1 MLSYSLSLYHCKP
14 LKMTTY
20 TVCCGKLLSS
30 PLCTIYSL
38 QDLELS
44 DTPDDHLLLEEMA
57 LYQEGEGQE
66 AELEELVGAGLS
78 DSKNHDELMLQMEE
92 FM

>member
-1 MLSYSLSLYHCKP
+1 MCS
-14 LKMTTY
+14 
-20 TVCCGKLLSS
+20 
-30 PLCTIYSL
+30 SL
-38 QDLELS
+38 QDLGQS

-57 LYQEGEGQE
+57 LYQEEEGQE
-66 AELEELVGAGLS
+66 AELEGEDLVDEGLS

>member
-1 MLSYSLSLYHCKP
+1 MSPFCSLED
-14 LKMTTY
+14 LKQTH
-20 TVCCGKLLSS
+20 
-30 PLCTIYSL
+30 
-38 QDLELS
+38 LE
-44 DTPDDHLLLEEMA
+44 DDHVLLEEMA

-66 AELEELVGAGLS
+66 VGSDVGDTVGLS